1 MRQLHSSNVLLFKS
15 SSSRDLSKSQSKTPI
30 SSFETKWLN
39 LKNLKILSD
48 KRCFFSHPYDE
59 FEMNTSINLSVSR
72 AIVVTVINARAIT
85 VWRGSVKTLVVYNSE
100 INNSSYLSTSLQTL
114 ALASPV
120 INSSC
125 TNTSFSI
132 SAKACDLSTIIPTD
146 FPILEL
152 FTLKFEFDGLR
163 LRLCPKDNNHST
175 DELLSIGFR
184 MQEFFQLI
192 NQKGYVPNNFTLK
205 PLFNRIQ
212 DHMNSVGFR
221 VKYDFGTTENTFSL
235 WFNFIR
241 LNLFHLTSDVIAH
254 SKANTFEDEALEKLS
269 ELENLRDSLFSS
281 LDPFLRVQIQKR
293 GITIYTNTYT
303 SFDTEYTLR
312 DSTRFLN
319 KLVSTQLA
327 VQSRVIIKLPM
338 YRRYDISYIHPLT
351 SEVTTFHKP
360 KNLSWEEKSGGDEVR
375 TIIEM
380 GLLNESLKYSIDS
393 IRKSKFETHD
403 KIISELTSY
412 LEDVQG
418 IKFFEDNKKDQVVF
432 ALPLSKVH
440 TAITYPEKTY
450 SLKDLVSKAKAL
462 GISDLCDGF
471 DRLLEEFR
479 KLPIVNEGIK
489 LNNWFNH
496 SKKARSRT
504 TLSFLTGDKISLS
517 LIKNNY
523 IISHYNSSDLSILDD
538 FIEFK
543 DELNIVNKS
552 FVTLNKPFEFEG
564 SNIYIRDTHLL
575 TPAAGGKGLA
585 ALGKLYSEELEDY
598 KKIEVTKDDIEHMDE
613 FLLRD
618 PKAFEAYA
626 IRDTLIPLKH
636 AVTLESVNFDIKR
649 IGIPITLSSM
659 GRALVLDKWS
669 TSYEQFFPYQLSG
682 EFLMGNANEIQTP
695 KGLSTTG
702 EVGLFLGHYIS
713 NYKGGRNES
722 FMYGC
727 EESTIW
733 YDYDLASAY
742 STAMTHLTLP
752 DYSQGR
758 VLDAAKVEKMTTE
771 QLLSGYLV
779 IDCLFKFPDD
789 TKYPSLPCYLDK
801 TATVYPLQGSC
812 VLTGPEFVLAKQQNC
827 KIDIKSAFYIHGTYK
842 EKVFGKQTI
851 QIPVTPFKD
860 VIQDLHAK
868 RRGYPKGHVL
878 NSLYKE
884 LTNSIYGNVVRG
896 MGNKLNFDTK
906 TGTTVR
912 TYATEM
918 SNPVLASW
926 TTAFIRSVIGE
937 CLHNIGKIGGKI
949 VSVTTDGFITNV
961 EDLESKLLKLPI
973 EYTPLLTL
981 FKSLRIALSDDVKN
995 HVALELK
1002 NQSKGIISWS
1012 TRGQLGIEK
1021 GIKATTGFQSGGYTQ
1036 EEMVSTFKDVLKQRD
1051 KSFEYTQF
1059 RLRGAKDIFKK
1070 GGHVTP
1076 TYRDQKVRLLF
1087 DNRRVIIDTSSIHN
1101 FDMSS
1106 TLVDSKPY
1114 KTKDECRRQRFI
1126 SKFPN
1131 INPYLKTTPTRKNS
1145 KSIYRDY
1152 LEIGYRNFI
1161 KGYLADEP
1169 LFGFKGDEFKRYK
1182 HLISF
1187 IQGFN
1192 LSKELKISFQS
1203 ISQLKLRKAILRP
1216 VPNTRENIAF
1226 AAYIKSKIPYFDVM
1240 KFLK

>member
-1 MRQLHSSNVLLFKS
+1 MNK
-15 SSSRDLSKSQSKTPI
+15 
-30 SSFETKWLN
+30 
-39 LKNLKILSD
+39 LKVKAERN
-48 KRCFFSHPYDE
+48 FFSHPCDNIKPDT
-59 FEMNTSINLSVSR
+59 FINISHTKALVVFVSNTKSVTVWRESVK
-72 AIVVTVINARAIT
+72 AIVVY
-85 VWRGSVKTLVVYNSE
+85 RGSLKSIVVAKVFESYSDSNNSTKLN
-100 INNSSYLSTSLQTL
+100 INNNFFNLSLGLQNFAAVGSSIGYSFGLQPLAAVGSSITSSSYTPSTST
-114 ALASPV
+114 
-120 INSSC
+120 
-125 TNTSFSI
+125 TT
-132 SAKACDLSTIIPTD
+132 TID
-146 FPILEL
+146 QKVLDSRVLEL
-152 FTLKFEFDGLR
+152 FGLKFEFDGFR
-163 LRLCPKDNNHST
+163 LRLCQNSNDYT
-175 DELLSIGFR
+175 VYDLLDFGHR
-184 MQEFFQLI
+184 I
-192 NQKGYVPNNFTLK
+192 NECFLQINEKGYVPKTFTLK
-205 PLFNRIQ
+205 PLFKLIQ
-212 DHMNSVGFR
+212 DHMISVGFK

-293 GITIYTNTYT
+293 GITIFSNTYT
-303 SFDTEYTLR
+303 SFDTEYTLL
-312 DSTRFLN
+312 DSTKFLN
-319 KLVSTQLA
+319 KLVSTQVA
-327 VQSRVIIKLPM
+327 VQTRLFIKVPM
-338 YRRYDISYIHPLT
+338 YRRYDISYVHPLT

-360 KNLSWEEKSGGDEVR
+360 KNLSWCDKAGSEER
-375 TIIEM
+375 TIVEM
-380 GLLNESLKYSIDS
+380 GLLNESLKYSVDS

-403 KIISELTSY
+403 KIMNELTSY

-440 TAITYPEKTY
+440 TDINYPDKSYTLKELISNVK
-450 SLKDLVSKAKAL
+450 SLSNK
-462 GISDLCDGF
+462 DLCDAF
-471 DRLLEEFR
+471 NCFIDELN
-479 KLPIVNEGIK
+479 KLPLYTEDKK
-489 LNNWFNH
+489 LKNWFHH
-496 SKKARSRT
+496 SKKARSRA
-504 TLSFLTGDKISLS
+504 TLSFLSGDKISIS

-523 IISHYNSSDLSILDD
+523 IISHYNPSDLSLLGD
-538 FIEFK
+538 FHLFK
-543 DELNIVNKS
+543 EELNIVNKS
-552 FVTLNKPFEFEG
+552 FVTLNKPFEYEG
-564 SNIYIRDTHLL
+564 SNVYIRDTHLL
-575 TPAAGGKGLA
+575 TPAGGKGLA

-613 FLLRD
+613 FLIRD
-618 PKAFEAYA
+618 PKAFREYA

-636 AVTLESVNFDIKR
+636 AVTLETVNFDIKR

-669 TSYEQFFPYQLSG
+669 SAYERYFPYQLSG

-695 KGLSTTG
+695 KGLSATG

-727 EESTIW
+727 EEETLW

-752 DYSQGR
+752 DYNRGR
-758 VLDAAKVEKMTTE
+758 VLEAKMVDSMTTE
-771 QLLSGYLV
+771 QLLQGYLV
-779 IDCLFKFPDD
+779 VDALFKFSPEI
-789 TKYPSLPCYLDK
+789 KYPSLPCYIDK

-812 VLTGPEFVLAKQQNC
+812 VLTGPELVLARQQNC
-827 KIDIKSAFYIHGTYK
+827 KIDIKSAFYIPGTYK
-842 EKVFGKQTI
+842 EKVLGKQTI
-851 QIPVTPFKD
+851 NIPITPFMEI
-860 VIQDLHAK
+860 IQDLHAK
-868 RRGYPKGHVL
+868 RRDYPKGHVL

-949 VSVTTDGFITNV
+949 VSVTTDGFITNI
-961 EDLESKLLKLPI
+961 EDLESKLLKLPT
-973 EYTPLLTL
+973 ESTPLFTL
-981 FKSLRIALSDDVKN
+981 FKALRVALSEEVKN
-995 HVALELK
+995 HVGLELK
-1002 NQSKGIISWS
+1002 NFSKGIISWS

-1076 TYRDQKVRLLF
+1076 TYRDQKVRLLY
-1087 DNRRVIIDTSSIHN
+1087 DNRRIITDSDKIIRN
-1101 FDMSS
+1101 DMSS
-1106 TLVDSKPY
+1106 NLLDSKPY
-1114 KTKDECRRQRFI
+1114 QNKDECLRQRFI
-1126 SKFPN
+1126 SKYPN
-1131 INPYLKTTPTRKNS
+1131 INPYLKTTPIRKNS
-1145 KSIYRDY
+1145 KSGYRDY
-1152 LEIGYRNFI
+1152 IEIGYRNLI

-1169 LFGFKGDEFKRYK
+1169 LFGLKGNEFKRYK

-1192 LSKELKISFQS
+1192 LSKELKISFPS
-1203 ISQLKLRKAILRP
+1203 ISQLKSRKAILRP

-1226 AAYIKSKIPYFDVM
+1226 ATYIKSKIPYFDVTT
-1240 KFLK
+1240 FLK